1 MKTEWALDPIYKGLE
16 DPAYEADM
24 QAVEK
29 LIAEFAKAVKG
40 AGKAEEC
47 AENLLL

>member
-29 LIAEFAKAVKG
+29 LIAEFAKEVKE
-40 AGKAEEC
+40 ADKPFFTKAI
-47 AENLLL
+47 